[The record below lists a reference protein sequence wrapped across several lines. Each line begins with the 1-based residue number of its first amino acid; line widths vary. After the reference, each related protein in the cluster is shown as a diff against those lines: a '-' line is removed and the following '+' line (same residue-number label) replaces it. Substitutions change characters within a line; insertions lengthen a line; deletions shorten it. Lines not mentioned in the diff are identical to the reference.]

1 MKVALLTDGI
11 MPFVVGGMQKHSHY
25 LAAFLARQ
33 GVEVVL
39 LHCVHTA
46 NIPEREEVLKALDL
60 PNDASI
66 EIIGRRFPRMGNMP
80 GHYLRESYADS
91 IEVFKFLKP
100 RLNEFDV
107 IYSKGFTAWELLNR
121 KRKGLQT
128 PPVAVK
134 FHGYE
139 MFQYT
144 PGIQGIFSRWLLRG
158 PVTFCNK
165 NADFVYSYGG
175 KITDLITQ
183 LGVPRNHVIE
193 VPTGIA
199 ASWCRSEP
207 LPTTAG
213 AVRRFVFVG
222 RYERRKGIEEL
233 HSMLGSMPEEIA
245 FEFHFI
251 GPIPPSKKIKNSRI
265 VYHGQL
271 KATEDIQAILDA
283 SHVLVTPSYA
293 EGMPNVIMEGMARGL
308 AVIATDVGAVSA
320 QVDAQNGWLIEAAN
334 EEALR
339 VAFEQALY
347 LSAASLDAM
356 RMASAEKVRRTF
368 TWEQVIQQTLR
379 SFEQLGK

>member
-25 LAAFLARQ
+25 LAAFLARE
-33 GVEVVL
+33 GVEVLL

-46 NIPEREEVLKALDL
+46 HIPEREEVLKALDL
-60 PNDASI
+60 PSDAPL
-66 EIIGRRFPRMGNMP
+66 EVIGKRFPRMGNMP
-80 GHYLRESYADS
+80 GHYLRESYAYS
-91 IEVFKFLKP
+91 IELFKVLQP

-107 IYSKGFTAWELLNR
+107 IYAKGFTAWELLNR

-144 PGIQGIFSRWLLRG
+144 PGIQGVFSRWLLRG
-158 PVTFCNK
+158 PVKFCNIH
-165 NADFVYSYGG
+165 ADYVYAYGG
-175 KITDLITQ
+175 KITALITE
-183 LGVPRNHVIE
+183 LGVSPQRIIE

-199 ASWCRSEP
+199 ASWCRNLP
-207 LPTTAG
+207 LPSSENAL
-213 AVRRFVFVG
+213 RRFVFIG

-233 HSMLGSMPEEIA
+233 HHMLAKMPEELA

-251 GPIPPSKKIKNSRI
+251 GPIPPSKKIKNQRI

-271 KATEDIQAILDA
+271 KSTAEIQAVLDA

-339 VAFEQALY
+339 IAFEQALHIP
-347 LSAASLDAM
+347 AALLDGM
-356 RMASAEKVRRTF
+356 RTASANKVRRTF
-368 TWEQVIQQTLR
+368 TWEQVILQTLR
-379 SFEQLGK
+379 SFEHLGK

>member
-33 GVEVVL
+33 GVEVL
-39 LHCVHTA
+39 LMHCVHTT

-60 PNDASI
+60 PNDAAI
-66 EIIGRRFPRMGNMP
+66 EIVGRRFPRMGNMP

-107 IYSKGFTAWELLNR
+107 IYAKGFTAWELLNR

-144 PGIQGIFSRWLLRG
+144 PGLKGVFSRWLLRG

-165 NADFVYSYGG
+165 NADYVYSYGG
-175 KITDLITQ
+175 KITGLITQ
-183 LGVPRNHVIE
+183 LGVNRNRVIE

-207 LPTTAG
+207 LQTSAG
-213 AVRRFVFVG
+213 SVRRFVFVG

-233 HSMLGSMPEEIA
+233 HSMLGSIPEDVS

-271 KATEDIQAILDA
+271 KATDEIQAVLDA

-308 AVIATDVGAVSA
+308 AILATDVGAVSA
-320 QVDAQNGWLIEAAN
+320 QVDARNGWLIEAAN
-334 EEALR
+334 EPALKR
-339 VAFEQALY
+339 AFESALAI
-347 LSAASLDAM
+347 SAQDLDAM
-356 RMASAEKVRRTF
+356 RKTSVSKILNNF
-368 TWEQVIQQTLR
+368 TWERVIEKTIE
-379 SFEQLGK
+379 SFEQLK